1 MAAWAPCRTEDAAT
15 VTPVMAGPEFH
26 ILGLV
31 LELLGCRPQWVEC
44 CQVWG
49 ALLHS

>member
-1 MAAWAPCRTEDAAT
+1 M

-26 ILGLV
+26 VPGLV
-31 LELLGCRPQWVEC
+31 LELLGCWPQWAEC